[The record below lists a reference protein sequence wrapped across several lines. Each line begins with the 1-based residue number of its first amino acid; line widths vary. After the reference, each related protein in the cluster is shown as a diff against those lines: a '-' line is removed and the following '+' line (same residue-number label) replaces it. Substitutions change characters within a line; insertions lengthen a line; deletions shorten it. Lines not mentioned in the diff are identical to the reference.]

1 MPTPNEIAYDDLIR
15 GLNGQA
21 TDLETIRTHVN
32 VALGAGGI
40 AAAFLAGKSGS
51 TAALWVAFSAFV
63 LICFVTAYL
72 YKSVDNFMYD
82 FVQDDLVARFG
93 GTTKDDSILRYLLAE
108 GVEGYRSNRAKLDAH
123 WIAHNVVLALFA
135 IEIVALLIHAA

>member
-1 MPTPNEIAYDDLIR
+1 MPTPIEIAYDDLIR
-15 GLNGQA
+15 GLDGQA

-51 TAALWVAFSAFV
+51 TAALWVAFSAFI

-72 YKSVDNFMYD
+72 YRSVDNFSYD
-82 FVQDDLVARFG
+82 FVLDDLVGKFG
-93 GTTKDDSILRYLLAE
+93 GKTEDDEIVRYLMTE
-108 GVEGYRSNRAKLDAH
+108 GVKGYGSNRAKLDAH
-123 WIAHNVVLALFA
+123 WNVHNLVLALFA